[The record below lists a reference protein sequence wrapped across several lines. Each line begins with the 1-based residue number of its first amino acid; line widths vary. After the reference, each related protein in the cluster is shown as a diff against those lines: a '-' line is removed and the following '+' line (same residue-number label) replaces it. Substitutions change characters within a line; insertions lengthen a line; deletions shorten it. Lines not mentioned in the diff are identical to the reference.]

1 MKYTL
6 TFVLLILICSGLN
19 AQELPDYKKEVMSG
33 PLWEKFQQSDD
44 LDTCLMLFE
53 ECMLAYDTANQK
65 AAEQILFVQ
74 TEIAC
79 HFSRMQQL
87 HFSDSLAAVCQK
99 RFIDGGYDTLNYAYG
114 NIYNAYSLNAVYIA
128 PDQRYPLYER
138 MAQIWQVVGDQ
149 KLNTHCLIELVNGMP
164 VNRDTEKRLVL
175 LDSAIR
181 ICKREGYDFYLAVAL
196 ALKGQFV
203 SYYDPVFAR
212 EILEESIAVLNAMP
226 TPNYRFM
233 LVAYSMM
240 AGVYHDL
247 GDEYIDQE
255 IYWHLQQEKL
265 FSEKGIFSPPRQL
278 ELYLNFFDT
287 YLEIDDY
294 ANARR
299 CVDST
304 GYIFNNY
311 FDSTHIYF
319 PFHLM
324 RKAKLLT
331 KEDSLDKARPY
342 AQRALKLF
350 EESGRFSS
358 VLNARDVLA
367 EIEWRSGNK
376 DKAMDIVNYTL
387 FASFGQEVPENPLD
401 LPEITSIEEEM
412 VTIVPPALENKI
424 LLMLELYDENPSQE
438 LLDALIAHYQ
448 LAVEYYERF
457 MISALS
463 MEESL
468 ISYSKIL
475 DKITNDALTAFADIE
490 MDQKTCKGLW
500 EVVSANK
507 ANQLLI
513 NRLKSKELERDSYAD
528 QKKHLMAGIQEL
540 QVKLEDL
547 PNEESDEY
555 AGLHDQWMEKHQ
567 ELLILQMKSD
577 ENSPEASLH
586 AKAMINAG
594 DLLEKIPE
602 GTAVLDYYLFDSV
615 LYCFEAQNGRL
626 SFRAEQLSQPLDQEI
641 KKVFRSIKTGRKSEQ
656 ILANLSAV
664 LLNDQQFEGVSKLMV
679 IPDKDLFLLPFEL
692 LPYDDQKMLIE
703 DFSVVYNYS
712 PVFYYE
718 ALQKEYRRPEELL
731 LMAPGFD
738 SEEGALLAQRSPFR
752 GSDLA
757 DFDDIAF
764 ESDEGISLASLPY
777 TLKEVTKIDKIA
789 RKKGLK
795 TNLLTESEAT
805 EQAFMENAPE
815 AGIIH
820 IATHG
825 IAIKSQPNKTGVFL
839 NQDVGDEKDG
849 FLKMSELFT
858 MDLNASLVVLSA
870 CKTAY
875 GDIAEGEGIMALPRG
890 FLFAGAENILAS
902 LWKVHDKH
910 SMELMLDFYEAYLSG
925 DNYAEAL
932 RQAKLKAIK
941 EGQQPLNWAGFI
953 LIGD

>member
-1 MKYTL
+1 MRYL
-6 TFVLLILICSGLN
+6 LMMIVAVLVSMDIY
-19 AQELPDYKKEVMSG
+19 AQEMPVYEKEAKEG
-33 PLWEKFQQSDD
+33 LLWEEFEKTQDFDS
-44 LDTCLMLFE
+44 LLMLFDH
-53 ECMLAYDTANQK
+53 CMQSYDTANQYS
-65 AAEQILFVQ
+65 AEKILLVQ
-74 TEIAC
+74 TSIARN
-79 HFSRMQQL
+79 FSLAQHL
-87 HFSDSLAAVCQK
+87 HFADSLLFACQAV
-99 RFIDGGYDTLNYAYG
+99 FIAHGFDTLNYSYG
-114 NIYNAYSLNAVYIA
+114 TIYQSFGLNSVYIA
-128 PDQRYPLYER
+128 PERVYSDMER
-138 MAQIWQVVGDQ
+138 MARVWLV
-149 KLNTHCLIELVNGMP
+149 LNDANLNAHSLIELVNSMP
-164 VNRDTEKRLVL
+164 PNRETEKRIML

-181 ICKREGYDFYLAVAL
+181 ICTRNDFKFLHSAAL

-212 EILEESIAVLNAMP
+212 EILQESIEVLNSMEQ
-226 TPNYRFM
+226 PNYRFM
-233 LVAYSMM
+233 LIVYSMM

-247 GDEYIDQE
+247 GDEYRDQE

-287 YLEIDDY
+287 YLEIPDY
-294 ANARR
+294 NNARR
-299 CVDST
+299 CIDST
-304 GYIFNNY
+304 AFIFDNY
-311 FDSTHIYF
+311 LDSTHIYF
-319 PFHLM
+319 PHYLM
-324 RKAKLLT
+324 RKAKLMV
-331 KEDSLDKARPY
+331 KQDSLEHARPLVH
-342 AQRALKLF
+342 RALNGF
-350 EESGRFSS
+350 ENFGNF
-358 VLNARDVLA
+358 VHMQNARDVLA
-367 EIEWRSGNK
+367 EIEWRSGNL
-376 DKAMDIVNYTL
+376 DKALEQLNITL
-387 FASFGQEVPENPLD
+387 FSSLGQDIPQNPLD
-401 LPEITSIEEEM
+401 LPTIVSIEEQF
-412 VTIVPPALENKI
+412 VTVIPSALENKI
-424 LLMLELYDENPSQE
+424 LLMGEMYDADPQQE
-438 LLDALIAHYQ
+438 YLDAIIAHYKMV
-448 LAVEYYERF
+448 VEYYERF

-475 DKITNDALTAFADIE
+475 DKVSHDALGFFAEVE
-490 MDQKTCKGLW
+490 MNDPVRETLW

-507 ANQLLI
+507 ANQLMVSK
-513 NRLKSKELERDSYAD
+513 LKSREQQDVYAAQKEQLSAE
-528 QKKHLMAGIQEL
+528 IQEL
-540 QVKLEDL
+540 QADLEDME
-547 PNEESDEY
+547 NEKNEAYD
-555 AGLHDQWMEKHQ
+555 ALHAKWMSKHQ
-567 ELLILQMKSD
+567 QLLIIQMKSD

-615 LYCFEAQNGRL
+615 LYCFEAMNGAL
-626 SFRAEQLSQPLDQEI
+626 SFRAEQLSHPLDKDI
-641 KKVFRSIKTGRKSEQ
+641 KKVFRSIKTGRHSDQNLASLSGILLKSRH
-656 ILANLSAV
+656 L
-664 LLNDQQFEGVSKLMV
+664 DGFSKLLV

-692 LPYDDQKMLIE
+692 LPYGDQKMLIE
-703 DFSVVYNYS
+703 GFSIVYNYS

-718 ALQKEYRRPEELL
+718 ALQKDYQQAVELL

-752 GSDLA
+752 GSDLV

-795 TNLLTESEAT
+795 TNLLTESKAT

-839 NQDVGDEKDG
+839 NQDVGDENDG

-925 DNYAEAL
+925 DSYAEAL